1 MYRGHRGLVTGRT
14 GPPWPGPWPA
24 PARAPTRTGPRPD
37 PYRPARGPCG
47 RIVGMDNP
55 QQPTAE
61 PVHADRAYRSLSG
74 IAAGVLLLA
83 LTGWIGGDA
92 LVRGEGLTPWVAF
105 AGLLVLVP
113 LIVAFTLRPA
123 VFANDDR
130 LRVRN
135 PFRTIVLP
143 WQTVADVRAGYS
155 SEVLTEDG
163 ATYQL
168 WAVPVSLRQRK
179 TAARRQSRA
188 AAGRDSDRTRP
199 GGALAGGGAPH
210 VAPGDRT
217 IAELRELSE
226 QAGHRPTAGGERRV
240 RWAYEIAGPVVVGS
254 VALVVLLAVG

>member
-1 MYRGHRGLVTGRT
+1 M
-14 GPPWPGPWPA
+14 
-24 PARAPTRTGPRPD
+24 
-37 PYRPARGPCG
+37 
-47 RIVGMDNP
+47 
-55 QQPTAE
+55 
-61 PVHADRAYRSLSG
+61 
-74 IAAGVLLLA
+74 LLLA

-92 LVRGEGLTPWVAF
+92 LVRGEGLTPWVAL

-123 VFANDDR
+123 VFADDDR

-155 SEVLTEDG
+155 SEVFTEDG

-179 TAARRQSRA
+179 AAARRRSRA
-188 AAGRDSDRTRP
+188 IAAGDPAATRP
-199 GGALAGGGAPH
+199 GGGGIARGTPHLAS
-210 VAPGDRT
+210 GDRT
-217 IAELRELSE
+217 IAELRGLSE
-226 QAGHRPTAGGERRV
+226 QSGHRPTAAGEPRV
-240 RWAYEIAGPVVVGS
+240 RWAYEIAGPVLVGA

>member
-1 MYRGHRGLVTGRT
+1 MKS
-14 GPPWPGPWPA
+14 
-24 PARAPTRTGPRPD
+24 
-37 PYRPARGPCG
+37 
-47 RIVGMDNP
+47 P
-55 QQPTAE
+55 QPPTAE
-61 PVHADRAYRSLSG
+61 PVYADRAYRSLSG

-92 LVRGEGLTPWVAF
+92 LVRGEGLTPWVAL

-130 LRVRN
+130 LRIRN
-135 PFRTIVLP
+135 PFRTITLP
-143 WQTVADVRAGYS
+143 WQTVADVRAAYS
-155 SEVLTEDG
+155 SEVFTEDG
-163 ATYQL
+163 TKYQL

-188 AAGRDSDRTRP
+188 AAGDSAGTAGR
-199 GGALAGGGAPH
+199 GGGLPGGGAPH

-217 IAELRELSE
+217 IAELRQLSE
-226 QAGHRPTAGGERRV
+226 QAAHRPAAEGEPQV
-240 RWAYEIAGPVVVGS
+240 RWAYEIAGPVVVGA